1 MSTILHTN
9 PINPQKRHIRR
20 VVEALTEGKLVSYP
34 TDTTYGI
41 GCDLLNKRAIEKIYA
56 LKKRD
61 RRKPV
66 SILCSDLKELSQYA
80 VLSNSAYRILRRL
93 LPGPYTFI
101 LPATPLVPKV
111 MLTPQKMVG
120 ARIPD
125 SRIVRDMVEGLGRPL
140 ISTSATMED
149 GTVLND
155 PEDIEKR
162 FRGKIDIVIAEE
174 CPGQPSSIVDLTGDE
189 PVLIRQGL
197 GDLSW
202 LED

>member
-9 PINPQKRHIRR
+9 PTNPQKRHIQR

-80 VLSNSAYRILRRL
+80 RDIQFGLPVPPQTAARALHVHPSGNPPGSEGDVDTAEDGGSAYSGLSDRA
-93 LPGPYTFI
+93 GCGG
-101 LPATPLVPKV
+101 
-111 MLTPQKMVG
+111 G
-120 ARIPD
+120 ARPTLD
-125 SRIVRDMVEGLGRPL
+125 QHERHL
-140 ISTSATMED
+140 ED
-149 GTVLND
+149 GAILND
-155 PEDIEKR
+155 PEEIEKR
-162 FRGKIDIVIAEE
+162 FRGKIDIVIAEA
-174 CPGQPSSIVDLTGDE
+174 CPGEPSSIIDLTGDE
-189 PVLIRQGL
+189 PVLIRRGL

-202 LED
+202 LE

>member
-1 MSTILHTN
+1 MGTILHTN
-9 PINPQKRHIRR
+9 TINPQSRHIQR
-20 VVEALTEGKLVSYP
+20 VVEVLEEGKLVSYP

-56 LKKRD
+56 IKKRD

-66 SILCSDLKELSQYA
+66 SILCAGLKDLSRYA
-80 VLSNSAYRILRRL
+80 EISNSAHRILRRL

-120 ARIPD
+120 VRIPD
-125 SRIVRDMVEGLGRPL
+125 CHIIRDMVEGLGRPL
-140 ISTSATMED
+140 ISTSATLED
-149 GTVLND
+149 GTVLKD
-155 PEDIEKR
+155 PEEIERR
-162 FRGKIDIVIAEE
+162 FRGRIEIVISGE
-174 CPGQPSSIVDLTGDE
+174 CPGEPSSIIDLTGDE
-189 PVLIRQGL
+189 PVLIRRGR

-202 LED
+202 LG

>member
-9 PINPQKRHIRR
+9 PINPQKRHIQR
-20 VVEALTEGKLVSYP
+20 VVEALTEGNLVSYP

-66 SILCSDLKELSQYA
+66 SILCSDLKELSQYG
-80 VLSNSAYRILRRL
+80 VISNSAYRILRRL

-125 SRIVRDMVEGLGRPL
+125 CRIVGDMVEGLGRPL
-140 ISTSATMED
+140 ISTSATAED
-149 GTVLND
+149 GAILND

-162 FRGKIDIVIAEE
+162 FRGRIDIVIAEA
-174 CPGQPSSIVDLTGDE
+174 CPGEPSSIIDLTGDE
-189 PVLIRQGL
+189 PVLIRRGL

-202 LED
+202 LE

>member
-9 PINPQKRHIRR
+9 PMNPQKRHVQR
-20 VVEALTEGKLVSYP
+20 VAEALTEGKLVSFP

-56 LKKRD
+56 LKQRD
-61 RRKPV
+61 RRKPL
-66 SILCSDLKELSQYA
+66 SILCADLKELSQYGA
-80 VLSNSAYRILRRL
+80 ISNSAYRILRRL

-125 SRIVRDMVEGLGRPL
+125 CMIVRDVVEGLGRPL
-140 ISTSATMED
+140 ISTSATLED
-149 GTVLND
+149 GTILND
-155 PEDIEKR
+155 PEEIEKR
-162 FRGKIDIVIAEE
+162 FRGSIDIVIAGA
-174 CPGQPSSIVDLTGDE
+174 CPGEPSSIIDLTGDE
-189 PVLIRQGL
+189 PVLIRRGL
-197 GDLSW
+197 GDLTW
-202 LED
+202 LE

>member
-9 PINPQKRHIRR
+9 PINPQRRHIQR

-41 GCDLLNKRAIEKIYA
+41 GCDLLNKKAIERIYA

-66 SILCSDLKELSQYA
+66 SILCSDLKDLSRYA
-80 VLSNSAYRILRRL
+80 VLSNTAYRILRRQ

-111 MLTPQKMVG
+111 MLTPQKMIGV
-120 ARIPD
+120 RIPE
-125 SRIVRDMVEGLGRPL
+125 SEIVREMVEGLGRPV
-140 ISTSATMED
+140 ISTSATLED
-149 GTVLND
+149 GTILND
-155 PEDIEKR
+155 PEEIERR
-162 FRGKIDIVIAEE
+162 FRGAIDIVIAEQ
-174 CPGQPSSIVDLTGDE
+174 CPGEASSIIDLTGDE
-189 PVLIRQGL
+189 PIIVRRGR

-202 LED
+202 LY

>member
-1 MSTILHTN
+1 MGTILHTN
-9 PINPQKRHIRR
+9 PINPQSRHIQR
-20 VVEALTEGKLVSYP
+20 VVEVLEEGKLVSYP

-56 LKKRD
+56 IKKRD

-66 SILCSDLKELSQYA
+66 SILCSSLKDLSRYA
-80 VLSNSAYRILRRL
+80 EISNSAYRILRRL

-120 ARIPD
+120 VRIPD
-125 SRIVRDMVEGLGRPL
+125 CRIVRDMVEGLGRPL
-140 ISTSATMED
+140 ISTSATLED
-149 GTVLND
+149 GTILQD
-155 PEDIEKR
+155 PEEIEKL
-162 FRGKIDIVIAEE
+162 FRGRIEVVISGE
-174 CPGQPSSIVDLTGDE
+174 CPGEPSSIIDLTGDE
-189 PVLIRQGL
+189 PVLIRRGR

-202 LED
+202 FD

>member
-9 PINPQKRHIRR
+9 SINPQKRHIQR
-20 VVEALTEGKLVSYP
+20 VVAALTEGKLVSYP

-56 LKKRD
+56 LKQRD

-66 SILCSDLKELSQYA
+66 SIICSDLKELSQYG
-80 VLSNSAYRILRRL
+80 VISNSAYRILRRL

-125 SRIVRDMVEGLGRPL
+125 CPIVRDVVVGLGRPL
-140 ISTSATMED
+140 ISTSATLED
-149 GTVLND
+149 GTILND
-155 PEDIEKR
+155 PEEIEKR
-162 FRGKIDIVIAEE
+162 FRGKIDIVIAEA
-174 CPGQPSSIVDLTGDE
+174 CPGEPSSIIDLTGDE
-189 PVLIRQGL
+189 PVLIRRGL

-202 LED
+202 LE

>member
-1 MSTILHTN
+1 MSILLHTN
-9 PINPQKRHIRR
+9 PVNPQKRHIQR

-66 SILCSDLKELSQYA
+66 SILCSDLKELSQYG
-80 VLSNSAYRILRRL
+80 VISNSAYRILRRL

-125 SRIVRDMVEGLGRPL
+125 CRIVRDMVEGLGRPL
-140 ISTSATMED
+140 ISTSATVED
-149 GTVLND
+149 GTILND
-155 PEDIEKR
+155 PEEIEKR
-162 FRGKIDIVIAEE
+162 FRGLIEIVIVEE
-174 CPGQPSSIVDLTGDE
+174 CPGEPSSIIDLTGDE
-189 PVLIRQGL
+189 PLLIRRGL

-202 LED
+202 IE

>member
-9 PINPQKRHIRR
+9 PINPQKRHIQR
-20 VVEALTEGKLVSYP
+20 VVEALTGGKLVSYP

-66 SILCSDLKELSQYA
+66 SILCSDLKELSQYG
-80 VLSNSAYRILRRL
+80 VISNSAYRILRRL

-111 MLTPQKMVG
+111 MLTPQKTVG

-125 SRIVRDMVEGLGRPL
+125 CRIVRDVVERLGRPL
-140 ISTSATMED
+140 ISTSATVED
-149 GTVLND
+149 GTILND
-155 PEDIEKR
+155 PEEIEKR
-162 FRGKIDIVIAEE
+162 FRGKIDIVIAEA
-174 CPGQPSSIVDLTGDE
+174 CPGEPSSIIDFTGDE
-189 PVLIRQGL
+189 PVLIRTGL

-202 LED
+202 LE

>member
-9 PINPQKRHIRR
+9 AINPQKRHIQR
-20 VVEALTEGKLVSYP
+20 VVQVLAGGGLVSYP

-41 GCDLLNKRAIEKIYA
+41 GCDLLNRRAIEKIYA

-66 SILCSDLKELSQYA
+66 SILSSDLKDLSRYA
-80 VLSNSAYRILRRL
+80 VISNSAHRILRRL

-101 LPATPLVPKV
+101 LPATPLVPKI

-120 ARIPD
+120 VRIPD
-125 SRIVRDMVEGLGRPL
+125 SQIVRDVVEGLGRPL
-140 ISTSATMED
+140 ISTSASLED
-149 GTVLND
+149 GTLLND
-155 PEDIEKR
+155 PEEIERR
-162 FRGKIDIVIAEE
+162 FRGTIDIVISES
-174 CPGQPSSIVDLTGDE
+174 CPGEPSSIIDLTGDE
-189 PVLIRQGL
+189 PVVIRRGR

-202 LED
+202 LD

>member
-9 PINPQKRHIRR
+9 PINPQRRHIQR
-20 VVEALTEGKLVSYP
+20 VVEALIEGKLVSYP

-41 GCDLLNKRAIEKIYA
+41 GCDLLNKKAIERIYT

-66 SILCSDLKELSQYA
+66 SILCADLKNLSRYA
-80 VLSNSAYRILRRL
+80 VLSNSAYRILRRQ

-111 MLTPQKMVG
+111 MLTPQKTVG
-120 ARIPD
+120 VRIPE
-125 SRIVRDMVEGLGRPL
+125 SEIVREMVEGLGRPL
-140 ISTSATMED
+140 ISTSATLED

-155 PEDIEKR
+155 PEEIERR
-162 FRGKIDIVIAEE
+162 FRGTIDIVIAEQ
-174 CPGQPSSIVDLTGDE
+174 CPGEASSIIDLTGDE
-189 PVLIRQGL
+189 PIIVRRGR

-202 LED
+202 LY